1 MDRNRPSA
9 YDLLN
14 LPPNLG
20 AVEVL
25 EDPAMQV
32 QQPSGGTKWRDM
44 DYTKSDDCHLGL
56 SNQTAGG
63 VTITNNNSL
72 VIQGTPTSPFK
83 PRCMTIP
90 SYLQIG
96 LFIKQVNIGPFNAV
110 EGDPVPAAAHSE
122 VSLTQFVSYPTI
134 QANSPMKVELLN
146 VSGADKTNVAIDVRG
161 TRLRE

>member
-1 MDRNRPSA
+1 MTRPTA
-9 YDLLN
+9 YDALG
-14 LPPNLG
+14 LPANMG
-20 AVEVL
+20 AVEIL
-25 EDPAMQV
+25 EDPAV
-32 QQPSGGTKWRDM
+32 QQQASNPTRFQDIAYS
-44 DYTKSDDCHLGL
+44 KSDDCHLGL
-56 SNQTAGG
+56 SNQVAGG
-63 VTITNNNSL
+63 VTILNGASL
-72 VIQGTPTSPFK
+72 VVAGVPTSPFK
-83 PRCMTIP
+83 PKAMTIP

-161 TRLRE
+161 IRLRE

>member
-1 MDRNRPSA
+1 MRPSA
-9 YDLLN
+9 YDLMQ

-25 EDPAMQV
+25 EDPAIQASPTNPV
-32 QQPSGGTKWRDM
+32 KFQDVS
-44 DYTKSDDCHLGL
+44 YTKADDCHLGL
-56 SNQTAGG
+56 SNQAAGG
-63 VTITNNNSL
+63 VTITTGTSL
-72 VIQGTPTSPFK
+72 LIQGTPTSPFK
-83 PRCMTIP
+83 PRAMVIP

-96 LFIKQVNIGPFNAV
+96 LFISQVTIGPFNAI

-134 QANSPMKVELLN
+134 QANSPMKVTLLN
-146 VSGADKTNVAIDVRG
+146 VSGADKTGVAIDVRG

>member
-1 MDRNRPSA
+1 MNRPTA
-9 YDLLN
+9 YDLMQ
-14 LPPNLG
+14 LPQMG
-20 AVEVL
+20 AVDIM
-25 EDPAMQV
+25 EDAAV
-32 QQPSGGTKWRDM
+32 AASPSNPVKFQDVV
-44 DYTKSDDCHLGL
+44 YTKADDCHLGL

-63 VTITNNNSL
+63 VSIPNLGTL

-83 PRCMTIP
+83 PKAMTIP

-96 LFIKQVNIGPFNAV
+96 LFIVQVNIGPFNAV

-134 QANSPMKVELLN
+134 QANSPMKVTLLN
-146 VSGADKTNVAIDVRG
+146 VSGAQLNNVAIDVRG